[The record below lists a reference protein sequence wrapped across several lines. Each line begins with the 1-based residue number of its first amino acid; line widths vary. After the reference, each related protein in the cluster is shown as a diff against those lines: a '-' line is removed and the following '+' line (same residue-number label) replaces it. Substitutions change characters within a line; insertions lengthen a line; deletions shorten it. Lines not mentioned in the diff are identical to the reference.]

1 MRLPKKVKSSI
12 PASSYLARFRQARQM
27 TECPIM
33 RTRSPNSN
41 SKGICRPNECTSAL
55 PSANSSHRTPNLRV
69 KKWNGFTFPDLRTT
83 KIATGMRTERK
94 CRRAVLGTWV
104 LVTCCCPC
112 SRGVTSRCSW
122 GNTPI
127 LHACHRPA
135 KTWQQP
141 ENFNFCIFTVLKW
154 QNPHT
159 QLKGDS
165 SLKSFK
171 GTQAKGCCPHPA
183 RSVQNSVICGQLP
196 NKPDLL

>member
-1 MRLPKKVKSSI
+1 MECEHRGSVGESCYGHVGVGDMLLPVSPGCSS
-12 PASSYLARFRQARQM
+12 
-27 TECPIM
+27 
-33 RTRSPNSN
+33 
-41 SKGICRPNECTSAL
+41 K
-55 PSANSSHRTPNLRV
+55 
-69 KKWNGFTFPDLRTT
+69 
-83 KIATGMRTERK
+83 
-94 CRRAVLGTWV
+94 
-104 LVTCCCPC
+104 
-112 SRGVTSRCSW
+112 CSW

-141 ENFNFCIFTVLKW
+141 ENFNFCIFTVLKC

-171 GTQAKGCCPHPA
+171 GTQARGCCPHPA

-196 NKPDLL
+196 NKPDLLWVFVGWLKRNSGAASNTPLLGWSQCIDHILIHIQDCPSKK